1 MLFEF
6 FSIMTVKL
14 PGTNLVIFTVIHLV
28 TSYHLHTIN
37 YVKITIAS
45 VFLPNLLKLK
55 PENSIIPSLTVVNIK
70 KSIKH

>member
-14 PGTNLVIFTVIHLV
+14 P
-28 TSYHLHTIN
+28 HLHTIN